1 MNARNGT
8 RWTRDE
14 TILALDLYMRMPFR
28 TIHYWEKPVMDL
40 AQKMGRTPSSLAMK
54 MLNLARLDPTLA
66 KRNVGGLGH
75 GAKEEVAIW
84 EEFASRIDA
93 LLNERDRIL
102 SSMSG
107 ESVKAAE
114 PPVIDDAALKIP
126 PGLEKERLQKVRCNQ
141 SYFRSLVMSS
151 YDNTCCITGLNDSR
165 LLIASHIKPWSDAEA
180 EDERISPAN
189 GLCLNSLHDK
199 AFDRGLITID
209 CDMKVVLSKS
219 LRNSVLQNVFNEY
232 FGKYEGMTIT
242 MPHHFIPD
250 RKFIEYHNNH
260 VFIE

>member
-28 TIHYWEKPVMDL
+28 TIHYCEKPVMDL

-107 ESVKAAE
+107 ERVKAAE

-141 SYFRSLVMSS
+141 SHFRS
-151 YDNTCCITGLNDSR
+151 
-165 LLIASHIKPWSDAEA
+165 
-180 EDERISPAN
+180 
-189 GLCLNSLHDK
+189 
-199 AFDRGLITID
+199 
-209 CDMKVVLSKS
+209 
-219 LRNSVLQNVFNEY
+219 
-232 FGKYEGMTIT
+232 
-242 MPHHFIPD
+242 
-250 RKFIEYHNNH
+250 
-260 VFIE
+260 

>member
-1 MNARNGT
+1 MNVRNGAK
-8 RWTRDE
+8 WTREE

-28 TIHYWEKPVMDL
+28 TIHYWEKPVMEL

-66 KRNVGGLGH
+66 QRKVGGLAH

-84 EEFASRIDA
+84 EEFAPRIDM
-93 LLNERDRIL
+93 LLSERDRIL
-102 SSMSG
+102 SAMTGGST
-107 ESVKAAE
+107 VINE
-114 PPVIDDAALKIP
+114 PTSTDDATLKIP
-126 PGLEKERLQKVRCNQ
+126 PGIEKERLQRVRCNQ

-165 LLIASHIKPWSDAEA
+165 LLIASHIKPWSDAEV
-180 EDERISPAN
+180 ENERISPSN

-209 CDMKVVLSKS
+209 SNMKVVLSKS
-219 LRNSVLQNVFNEY
+219 LRDTVSQNVFDEY
-232 FGKYEGMTIT
+232 FGRYEGMAIAL
-242 MPHHFIPD
+242 PHHFVPD
-250 RKFIEYHNNH
+250 RKFIEYHNSH
-260 VFIE
+260 IFIV